1 MNKFIIT
8 LLCFAYIIC
17 ANNYLD
23 LDFANTEPY
32 YDFNWIDEDKYTITM
47 NFIST
52 ATVANEKCCLYNGTV
67 LCSSS
72 CKGSG
77 KQLTCEFT
85 GNECKADSDNPS
97 TKYYHALLCGVCESS
112 NTEAQLSTAYNED
125 FTSNSLTETLNP
137 QITIVVSGNNY
148 IKYSM
153 FLLLSL
159 LVL

>member
-1 MNKFIIT
+1 MNKFIII
-8 LLCFAYIIC
+8 LFFFAYITC
-17 ANNYLD
+17 LNDYSK
-23 LDFANTEPY
+23 LDFVNTEPY

-52 ATVANEKCCLYNGTV
+52 ATVAEEKCCLYNGTV
-67 LCSSS
+67 LCIST
-72 CKGSG
+72 CNASG

-97 TKYYHALLCGVCESS
+97 TKYYHALLCGVCEST
-112 NTEAQLSTAYNED
+112 NTASDLSDAYNED
-125 FTSNSLTETLNP
+125 FNTPLSPAHNP
-137 QITIVVSGNNY
+137 QITVAVSGNNY

-153 FLLLSL
+153 ILLLSL